1 MPILEPPGFPTG
13 NLATQDAYSISR
25 YLNDPTMVMR
35 ALRTLADQ
43 IFVGNKILTGQFF
56 TTDGSIIY
64 EQIESIFAANTP
76 VPVAPGGEFP
86 LTPVPTGPAQIADVV
101 KWGLDTIITDES
113 IARQNFDVV
122 SRAFIKIV
130 NSMVQQID
138 SEIMNAVASAITFT
152 SAAGATTLSTPATPN
167 SAGSGATAAEWTAS
181 TSNILRDIFIAEE
194 SVRALKQG
202 YNLDTV
208 ILDLETYANVV
219 GSTQLAPLWP
229 REDFGRGVNDMPVMA
244 GVRTGLQTKL
254 AGKTWLATPNTTV
267 TPYVAMIDST
277 VFGAMVDERLPA
289 PGYVGASGDGGDD
302 DGRSMIQVKTM
313 REDKDDKWRIRCR
326 RTTTPIIIE
335 PFAGIEITGVGG
347 SPATNPDFDNG

>member
-13 NLATQDAYSISR
+13 NLATQDVYSISR
-25 YLNDPTMVMR
+25 YLNDPTMVLR
-35 ALRTLADQ
+35 ALRTIADQ

-64 EQIESIFAANTP
+64 EQVESIFAANVPT
-76 VPVAPGGEFP
+76 PVAPGGEFP

-101 KWGLDTIITDES
+101 KWGLDTIITDEA

-138 SEIMNAVASAITFT
+138 SVIMAAVVSAITQT
-152 SAAGATTLSTPATPN
+152 SAAGATTLSTLGEPN
-167 SAGSGATAAEWTAS
+167 SGPGGTTAQWSQS

-208 ILDLETYANVV
+208 VLDLETYANVI

-229 REDFGRGVNDMPVMA
+229 REDFGSNGVGTMPVFA
-244 GVRTGLQTKL
+244 GVRSGLQVRL
-254 AGKTWLATPNTTV
+254 AGKTWLATPNTPTA
-267 TPYVAMIDST
+267 PYVAMIDST
-277 VFGAMVDERLPA
+277 VFGALVDERLPA
-289 PGYVGASGDGGDD
+289 PGYVGSSGDGGDD

-335 PFAGIEITGVGG
+335 PFAGIQITGVGATG
-347 SPATNPDFDNG
+347 PETNPDFD